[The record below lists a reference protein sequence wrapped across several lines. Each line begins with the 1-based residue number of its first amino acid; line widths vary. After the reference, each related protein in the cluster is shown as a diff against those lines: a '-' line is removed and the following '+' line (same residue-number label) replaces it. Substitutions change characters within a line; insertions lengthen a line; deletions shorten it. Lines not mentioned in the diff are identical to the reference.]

1 MGPAACRAATE
12 READLRP
19 DQGRLTLDRAH
30 VIHCGTTS
38 AETKGSPRDTIPPH
52 GLVPP
57 WTKRVSKADERKMN
71 GSAFGDYRLYLTD
84 W

>member
-1 MGPAACRAATE
+1 MGPAARSAAAE

-19 DQGRLTLDRAH
+19 DQSRLALDRAH
-30 VIHCGTTS
+30 IVHCGTTS

-57 WTKRVSKADERKMN
+57 WNKRVSEADERKMN
-71 GSAFGDYRLYLTD
+71 GQASRDYRLYLTD
-84 W
+84 P